1 MRMALGD
8 FRFLVPSFSI
18 ETTEEKVAGRV
29 ARQEV
34 IGSMPITQLLGPD
47 TDTLSWESTYFPLHL
62 NRQAPVLMAAL
73 QEATRRQ
80 TPMPMLGVQ
89 GLVGLPMGS
98 WIITEISKSS
108 DQFTGTAGAQIVKVS
123 ISLERY
129 VRQGST
135 GRSLL
140 GIFG

>member
-18 ETTEEKVAGRV
+18 EEMEEKVAGRV

-47 TDTLSWESTYFPLHL
+47 TDTLTWESTYFPLHL
-62 NRQAPVLMAAL
+62 NRQGPALMAAL

-80 TPMPMLGVQ
+80 VPLPMLGVQ
-89 GLVGLPMGS
+89 GLVGLPMGR
-98 WIITEISKSS
+98 WVLTEVSKSS
-108 DQFTGTAGAQIVKVS
+108 KEFTSTAGAQVIQAS

-129 VRQGST
+129 VSQGSN
-135 GRSLL
+135 GRGLL